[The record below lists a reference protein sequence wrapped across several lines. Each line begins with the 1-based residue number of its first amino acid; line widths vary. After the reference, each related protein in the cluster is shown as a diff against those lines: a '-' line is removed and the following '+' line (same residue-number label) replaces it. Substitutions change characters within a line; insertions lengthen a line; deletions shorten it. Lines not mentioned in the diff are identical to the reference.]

1 MEYDDSYDSMSEP
14 ARVRVEMGSRVF
26 VGDVMIPDIVYESR
40 VSDIVN
46 DRGRRFLPL
55 ANVEAVDGS
64 TGRVV
69 SRSPFILLRLDA
81 VDLIMPLR
89 EPGKRPPLD

>member
-1 MEYDDSYDSMSEP
+1 MEYDDSYDSMTEP

-26 VGDVMIPDIVYESR
+26 VGDVRIPDIAFKSR

-55 ANVEAVDGS
+55 ANVEAVDGVS
-64 TGRVV
+64 GQVV

-89 EPGKRPPLD
+89 EPGTRPPLD

>member
-26 VGDVMIPDIVYESR
+26 VGDVRIPDIAFKSR

-89 EPGKRPPLD
+89 EPGERPPLD